1 MLYAPVLLVWLFSP
15 PYQLFWNATMPITL
29 FDDGAHKCIAFADLV
44 ACDGDKEDKDAKTC
58 DSVQA
63 NQFLIV
69 NNEHAALIDPGGNL
83 TYSRLFMAISKYVL
97 PKNLDFVIASHQD
110 PDIVASLNKWL
121 IGTEAMVLVPEL
133 WKRFVPHFCSP
144 GATKGRLVGIPDAG
158 MDIEIGGAAFKA
170 LPAHFL
176 HSEGN
181 FHFYD
186 PISKILF
193 TGDVGTSGVPDEECG
208 LPVKDFQAHIP
219 KMLGFHQRYMN
230 SNKVCRLWVNMVRT
244 LDVEMIVPQHG
255 ASFSGKEQVAQF
267 LNWFENLQCGVDL
280 LDQSNYRVPG
290 VAA

>member
-1 MLYAPVLLVWLFSP
+1 
-15 PYQLFWNATMPITL
+15 MPITL
-29 FDDGAHKCIAFADLV
+29 FDDGSHKCIAFPDLV
-44 ACDGDKEDKDAKTC
+44 KCEETDTGGKACE
-58 DSVQA
+58 SVQA

-83 TYSRLFMAISKYVL
+83 TYSRLFMGISEYVF

-121 IGTEAMVLVPEL
+121 VGTSCKVMVPEL

-144 GATKGRLVGIPDAG
+144 GATRGRLFGIPDEG
-158 MDIEIGGAAFKA
+158 MNIEIGGAAFKA
-170 LPAHFL
+170 VPAHFL

-193 TGDVGTSGVPDEECG
+193 SGDVGASHVPEEQCG
-208 LPVKDFQAHIP
+208 RPVEDFDAHV
-219 KMLGFHQRYMN
+219 KTMDKFHRRYMN
-230 SNKVCRLWVNMVRT
+230 SNKVLRYWVNMIRT

-255 ASFSGKEQVAQF
+255 AAFEGKAMIERF
-267 LNWFENLQCGVDL
+267 LGWLENLSCGTDL
-280 LDQSNYRVPG
+280 MTQDHYRVP
-290 VAA
+290 A

>member
-1 MLYAPVLLVWLFSP
+1 
-15 PYQLFWNATMPITL
+15 MPITL
-29 FDDGAHKCIAFADLV
+29 FDDGAHKCIAFPDLV
-44 ACDGDKEDKDAKTC
+44 VCDGDKEDKGAKTC

-83 TYSRLFMAISKYVL
+83 TYTRLFMGISEYVF

-121 IGTEAMVLVPEL
+121 VGTSAKVLVPEL

-144 GATKGRLVGIPDAG
+144 GATRGRLVGIPDPG

-193 TGDVGTSGVPDEECG
+193 SGDVGTSAVADEECG
-208 LPVKDFQAHIP
+208 LPVADFEAHIP
-219 KMLGFHQRYMN
+219 KMLGFHERYMN
-230 SNKVCRLWVNMVRT
+230 SNKVCRLWVNMIRT

-255 ASFSGKEQVAQF
+255 ACFEGKESVAKF
-267 LNWFENLQCGVDL
+267 LSWFENLECGVDL
-280 LDQSNYRVPG
+280 MTQRDFRVPG

>member
-1 MLYAPVLLVWLFSP
+1 
-15 PYQLFWNATMPITL
+15 MPITL
-29 FDDGAHKCIAFADLV
+29 YDDGNHKCIVFPDLV
-44 ACDGDKEDKDAKTC
+44 VCEGNEEKGEGAVC

-83 TYSRLFMAISKYVL
+83 TYTRLFMGISDYVF

-121 IGTEAMVLVPEL
+121 VGTSAKVVVPNL

-144 GATKGRLVGIPDAG
+144 GATKGRLIGIPDEG
-158 MDIEIGGAAFKA
+158 IDIEIGGVAFKA

-186 PISKILF
+186 PVSKILF
-193 TGDVGTSGVPDEECG
+193 TGDVGASHVPDDECAR
-208 LPVKDFQAHIP
+208 PVQNFEAHI
-219 KMLGFHQRYMN
+219 KNMDGFHKRYMN
-230 SNKVCRLWVNMVRT
+230 SNKVCRYWANMVRT

-255 ASFSGKEQVAQF
+255 GLFQGKEMVNKF
-267 LNWFENLQCGVDL
+267 LSWIENLQCGVDL
-280 LDQSNYRVPG
+280 MTQDHYRVPG
-290 VAA
+290 RKISAAA

>member
-1 MLYAPVLLVWLFSP
+1 
-15 PYQLFWNATMPITL
+15 MPITL
-29 FDDGAHKCIAFADLV
+29 FDDGSHKCIAFSDLV
-44 ACDGDKEDKDAKTC
+44 VCDGDKEDKGAKTC

-83 TYSRLFMAISKYVL
+83 TYSRLFMGISKYVL

-121 IGTEAMVLVPEL
+121 VGTSAKVVVPEL

-144 GATKGRLVGIPDAG
+144 GATKGRLMGIPDAG

-193 TGDVGTSGVPDEECG
+193 TGDVGTSAVPDEMCG
-208 LPVKDFQAHIP
+208 LPVEDFDAHVP
-219 KMLGFHQRYMN
+219 KMVGFHERYMN

-255 ASFSGKEQVAQF
+255 ACFEGKESVNQF
-267 LNWFENLQCGVDL
+267 LEWFENLQCGVDL
-280 LDQSNYRVPG
+280 LTQRDFRVPG
-290 VAA
+290 MAA